1 MQIHV
6 NLYEN
11 QHIPSVSWQVILC
24 LRCSDCVRLS
34 GRLEVSDTI
43 NAPVRYGEG
52 RRCWDRSWRVTGAV
66 SLLPFAHSP
75 LNSVSSPWERQA
87 RGVENR
93 RGAARTLECLVI
105 TALPAAIPPPREQE
119 CSGVRLLQDPFR
131 SALRKCLGPS
141 IHISPLFQTLFQD
154 SAPLVVDTIPHT
166 HIKKCEFILRLS
178 SRIAY
183 F

>member
-34 GRLEVSDTI
+34 GRLKVSDTI

-93 RGAARTLECLVI
+93 RGATRTLECLVI

-119 CSGVRLLQDPFR
+119 CSPRPVPKCPSEVFGPFHPR
-131 SALRKCLGPS
+131 FSS
-141 IHISPLFQTLFQD
+141 ISDCVSGFSSSGCRYHS
-154 SAPLVVDTIPHT
+154 SHPHQ
-166 HIKKCEFILRLS
+166 EM
-178 SRIAY
+178 
-183 F
+183 